1 MGQSRTLFR
10 LFSSFPHDTIQ
21 IQIDWSIDS
30 KQDSNLGGRKEGADE
45 STELCR
51 HPKLYFSTWLSAAQV
66 LTMAVDAY
74 RVKVDFDVTS
84 ELDLGLDRF
93 NAKRAIVIFEEQK
106 ILPTILK

>member
-1 MGQSRTLFR
+1 
-10 LFSSFPHDTIQ
+10 
-21 IQIDWSIDS
+21 
-30 KQDSNLGGRKEGADE
+30 
-45 STELCR
+45 
-51 HPKLYFSTWLSAAQV
+51 
-66 LTMAVDAY
+66 MAVDAY